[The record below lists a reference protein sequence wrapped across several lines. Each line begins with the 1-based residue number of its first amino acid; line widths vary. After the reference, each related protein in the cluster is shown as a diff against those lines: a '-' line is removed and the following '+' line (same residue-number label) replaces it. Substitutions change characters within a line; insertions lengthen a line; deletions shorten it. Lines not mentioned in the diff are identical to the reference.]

1 MMNRR
6 ILYAVCF
13 LGIIHFFI
21 FISASAQIVIQR
33 NLNIEDGLV
42 YSQVLSIY
50 QDQKGYLWIGT
61 SNGLSRWDGNQFKNY
76 VSTNRISFD
85 NIKMMT
91 ETNKGNLFVATGSG
105 ILISKNG
112 EFTKPANYPSSLQT
126 SINQLIK
133 SKEGIIYIAAEDSG
147 LWQYE
152 NYQFT
157 KIPILT
163 NHKKY
168 CVTSLAITKDG
179 TLIIGTTSN
188 GLFAYK
194 NNQIHTVNING
205 KPFIEEINFVYQ
217 DDDRS
222 MYIASNK
229 NGLYRIAGE
238 SVFHFNQADGLPD
251 LKVNYIYKTSAG
263 QLYIATNKGLAL
275 IQNEKIIDVINTDK
289 GLSNNFVWCINEDK
303 QGNIYFG
310 TDGGGIDI
318 YRPGIFKTY
327 NESTGLP
334 NNTVWNILETSD
346 SKFYFS
352 TDAGIAELKDSK
364 LFISPKL
371 KELSKAMIISS
382 MESTEKDLFFGTNE
396 KGVYVYKNGNLNNI
410 NTSNG
415 LTSNSVW
422 SIIEDQDGRIYFG
435 TYDGGICVY
444 KNGQVIDTI
453 DTKDG
458 LNNNYI
464 VSAYKLKDESIYFG
478 LDAGGVCE
486 IKNGKLN
493 KENTILPGITVWT
506 MYQNKSGEMYF
517 GTDKNG
523 LICISENKTDTIN
536 TNAGLSNNT
545 ILGILEDDTGKL
557 YLATDNGLNI
567 VDFINDK
574 PVIRIIT
581 NEDGLAS
588 NECNQGA
595 YLKDSKGM
603 FWIGTIRGV
612 TCYNPQNDEPSHQPP
627 LTHITNVKLFNKEIY
642 IDSLN
647 SSYQFNYDENYLNFN
662 FIGIDLK
669 APHKVTY
676 AYRLRGIKQDWVTTN
691 NPNVQ
696 YANLDDNDYTFE
708 VKSCNEWG
716 VWSEPVTFRFS
727 ILPPFWETWWFRL
740 FVIICIGGL
749 FGTLIYLRFR
759 HLLIIERV
767 RTKIAADLHDDIGSG
782 LSEINIL
789 SAVAETKMQNKIK
802 NEIGSELN
810 HISKIAGKMID
821 NMSDIV
827 WMVNPKKDSMTD
839 LVSRLKD
846 SYNDVLDA
854 KNIRFDSE
862 NTSLLN
868 KIKLD
873 MEKRQFI
880 FLIFKEAINNAIKY
894 SDCQNL
900 NLKIAMERK
909 NLQII
914 LQDDGCGFDKIN
926 NVNGNGLNNMK
937 MRAEKI
943 KGKLIIGSNV
953 EAGTT
958 INLLVK
964 I

>member
-1 MMNRR
+1 MNRR
-6 ILYAVCF
+6 ILYAIWF
-13 LGIIHFFI
+13 LGIIHFFT
-21 FISASAQIVIQR
+21 FNTSSAQIVIQR

-42 YSQVLSIY
+42 YSQVLSTF

-76 VSTNRISFD
+76 VSTNKISFD

-91 ETNKGNLFVATGSG
+91 ETNNGNLFIATGSG

-112 EFTKPANYPSSLQT
+112 EFIKPPNYPSSLET

-133 SKEGIIYIAAEDSG
+133 SRDGIIYIAAEDSG

-163 NHKKY
+163 NHNKI
-168 CVTSLAITKDG
+168 CVTSLAFTGDDILLVGTK
-179 TLIIGTTSN
+179 LN

-194 NNQIHTVNING
+194 NKQIQTYNING
-205 KPFIEEINFVYQ
+205 KPFTEDINFVYQ
-217 DDDRS
+217 DVDRS
-222 MYIASNK
+222 IYIGSNE
-229 NGLYRIAGE
+229 NGLYRIDRKH
-238 SVFHFNQADGLPD
+238 VFHFNRSNGLPD
-251 LKVNYIYKTSAG
+251 LKVNCIYKTSDG
-263 QLYIATNKGLAL
+263 QIYIATKKGLAI
-275 IQNEKIIDVINTDK
+275 IQNEKIIDVINTEK
-289 GLSNNFVWCINEDK
+289 GLSNNFVWCVNEDK
-303 QGNIYFG
+303 QGNVYFG

-318 YRPGIFKTY
+318 YRPGVFKTY
-327 NESTGLP
+327 NESCGLP
-334 NNTVWNILETSD
+334 NNTVWNISESSD
-346 SKFYFS
+346 NKFYLS
-352 TDAGIAELKDSK
+352 TDEGVAVLHRGEMDIITTKHG
-364 LFISPKL
+364 
-371 KELSKAMIISS
+371 LSDNMIITVFESS
-382 MESTEKDLFFGTNE
+382 KGEIFFGTNDF
-396 KGVYVYKNGNLNNI
+396 GADILKNGRFKNLNKL
-410 NTSNG
+410 NG

-422 SIIEDQDGRIYFG
+422 SIIEDQAGRIYFG

-453 DTKDG
+453 GTDDG
-458 LNNNYI
+458 LANNYI
-464 VSAYKLKDESIYFG
+464 VSAYKLRNESIYFG
-478 LDAGGVCE
+478 LDAGGVYE
-486 IKNGKLN
+486 VKDGKLN
-493 KENTILPGITVWT
+493 KEKVILPGITVWA
-506 MYQNKSGEMYF
+506 MYQNKSGDLYF

-523 LICISENKTDTIN
+523 LICISQNKTDTIS
-536 TNAGLSNNT
+536 TEDGLSNNT
-545 ILGILEDDTGKL
+545 ILGILEDNTGKL
-557 YLATDNGLNI
+557 YLTTDNGLN
-567 VDFINDK
+567 VLDFKNGK

-595 YLKDSKGM
+595 YLKDSNGL

-612 TCYNPQNDEPSHQPP
+612 TCYNPQNDKPSYQPP
-627 LTHITNVKLFNKEIY
+627 LTHITNVKLFNKGIN
-642 IDSLN
+642 IDSMN
-647 SSYQFNYDENYLNFN
+647 TSYQFKYDENYLNFN

-676 AYRLRGIKQDWVTTN
+676 AYRLKGIKQDWVATN

-716 VWSEPVTFRFS
+716 IWSEPVTLKFS

-740 FVIICIGGL
+740 IVIICIGGL
-749 FGTLIYLRFR
+749 FGLLIYLRLR
-759 HLLIIERV
+759 NLLIIERV
-767 RTKIAADLHDDIGSG
+767 RTKIAADLHDDIGAG

-789 SAVAETKMQNKIK
+789 SAVAETKMPNELK
-802 NEIGSELN
+802 NVIGSELN
-810 HISKIAGKMID
+810 NISKIAGKMID
-821 NMSDIV
+821 NMSDII

-854 KNIRFDSE
+854 KNIRFHSE
-862 NTSLLN
+862 NSSLFN

-873 MEKRQFI
+873 MEKRQII

-894 SDCQNL
+894 SDCKNL
-900 NLKIAMERK
+900 NLKIEIERK
-909 NLQII
+909 NLRII
-914 LQDDGCGFDKIN
+914 LDDDGTGFDKSNIIK
-926 NVNGNGLNNMK
+926 GNGLNNMK

-943 KGKLIIGSNV
+943 KASLIIDSKT
-953 EAGTT
+953 EKGTS
-958 INLLVK
+958 INLSVK